1 MRLRAVVKAV
11 DSPSFRERK
20 KRGLSPGGT
29 LAIETSCDET
39 SVAFIRDKRVER
51 QWISSQIALHRPY
64 HGVVPELASRAHL
77 DNLPVLMRR
86 LFRDVGRAEVE
97 RIAVTQGPGLVGA
110 LLVGVAY
117 AKGLALNLD
126 VPLVP
131 INHIEAHLY
140 SPFIGAPIPREFLGL
155 VVSGSHSSLYHV
167 KGRAVTRLCRTR
179 DDAAGEAYDKVA
191 KLFGLPYPGGPEID
205 RLAPKGDP
213 KAVALPFPK
222 MSDGSMDLSFSG
234 IKSRISFMV
243 QEGFPVRKR
252 GRLTPDAV
260 NLLASFQETVV
271 KILVGRLDHFH
282 RLHPVRNI
290 SISGGV
296 AANRRLRERV
306 TAWAAGRNVTAH
318 FPSRE
323 HITDNAGMIGF
334 LAEARHKKSVRPGSV
349 DAVPDLEI

>member
-1 MRLRAVVKAV
+1 M
-11 DSPSFRERK
+11 
-20 KRGLSPGGT
+20 GT

-51 QWISSQIALHRPY
+51 QWIASQIAIHRPY

-77 DNLPVLMRR
+77 DNLPVLMQRMFKSIRR
-86 LFRDVGRAEVE
+86 ADVE

-117 AKGLALNLD
+117 AKGLALNLK

-131 INHIEAHLY
+131 VNHIEAHLY

-167 KGRAVTRLCRTR
+167 KGRAAARLCRTR

-205 RLAPKGDP
+205 RLAPGGDP
-213 KAVALPFPK
+213 KAVPLPFPK
-222 MSDGSMDLSFSG
+222 MSDGSMDFSFSG

-243 QEGFPVRKR
+243 HEGFPVRRR
-252 GRLTPDAV
+252 GRLTPDAL

-271 KILVGRLDHFH
+271 KILVSRLDHFH
-282 RLHPVRNI
+282 RIHPVRHV

-306 TAWAAGRNVTAH
+306 LEWSAGREVTAH
-318 FPSRE
+318 FPSSE
-323 HITDNAGMIGF
+323 HITDNAGMIGY
-334 LAEARHKKSVRPGSV
+334 LAEARHKKSVHPGRV
-349 DAVPDLEI
+349 DAVPNLEVGE